1 MASAQA
7 HLDKAEN
14 RKFFQNLWRTDLM
27 GTLKADPPFWCF
39 ALWCGP
45 CSSYVLRKRA
55 LYGDMTRYKCCA
67 GYMPCSGK
75 CGESR
80 CPEFCLV
87 AEVCCCFGN
96 SVSST
101 RFLLQ
106 DEFNIRT
113 TKCDNCIIGFMIVLG
128 QLACLCRIAACL
140 TGDEGLEDAAHILTC
155 LSDMVYY
162 SVCACMQT
170 QHKVEL
176 DKRDGKF
183 GDPSPMSI
191 PPVQQ
196 MSRIDQPYGPTVG
209 YPPAYGAPYGQPQ
222 PPHQGYP
229 ASAPPL
235 APAQAPGFPPP
246 SASAYPPPGP
256 GAYPPPSASAYP
268 PPGPGPYPPQQ
279 QPGYWR

>member
-7 HLDKAEN
+7 NLDKAET

-27 GTLKADPPFWCF
+27 GTLKADPAYWCF

-80 CPEFCLV
+80 CPTFCLV
-87 AEVCCCFGN
+87 TEVCCCFVN

-106 DEFNIRT
+106 DQFNIKT
-113 TKCDNCIIGFMIVLG
+113 TKCDNCIIGFMIVLS
-128 QLACLCRIAACL
+128 QLACLCRIVACL
-140 TGDEGLEDAAHILTC
+140 TGDEDIAEAAHILTC
-155 LSDMVYY
+155 ISDMVYY

-170 QHKVEL
+170 QHKIEL

-183 GDPSPMSI
+183 GDVPMTV
-191 PPVQQ
+191 PPAQH
-196 MSRIDQPYGPTVG
+196 MSRLDQPYGPTVG

-222 PPHQGYP
+222 PPPQGY
-229 ASAPPL
+229 L
-235 APAQAPGFPPP
+235 AQAPGFPPP
-246 SASAYPPPGP
+246 SAVAYPPGT
-256 GAYPPPSASAYP
+256 
-268 PPGPGPYPPQQ
+268 YPPQQ
-279 QPGYWR
+279 PPSFWR